1 MILRSASPA
10 GAYVLHRERPY
21 EHKLRLQC
29 NKVANNV
36 LNQIDLAFAGK
47 LSSVQGLMAL
57 SVAMLLA
64 GAGLAYVSRIYP
76 GQRVK
81 LEHFAGIMIIAG
93 LALLGTIFP
102 SY

>member
-1 MILRSASPA
+1 
-10 GAYVLHRERPY
+10 
-21 EHKLRLQC
+21 
-29 NKVANNV
+29 
-36 LNQIDLAFAGK
+36 
-47 LSSVQGLMAL
+47 MAL